1 MAIKKI
7 GVLTAGGDAPGMN
20 AAIRSVVRCALSAK
34 LEVVG
39 IFRGWQGLIDD
50 EVKPFNHRSV
60 SGIINLGGTILK
72 TARCAEFKTE
82 DGQKQ
87 AYQTIKK
94 YAIDGL
100 IVIGGDGSFRGAH
113 SFGIKYNLP
122 CIGIP
127 ASIDNDINGID
138 STIGLDTAINTALYA
153 IDNIRDTATSM
164 ERIFVVEVMGRDSG
178 YIALQTALAGGCED
192 VIIPERGFDLG
203 KACHEIVEGNI
214 RGKISWII
222 VSAEGAASAPDVAAK
237 ISQLT
242 SLEARAVVL
251 GHIQRGGRPTAASR
265 SLALRLGEAA
275 VECLVKGEA
284 DKAVAVTNGEIIS
297 VGLEQALV
305 KKDLKVEQTYRLIK
319 KMT

>member
-1 MAIKKI
+1 MKKI

-34 LEVVG
+34 LEVFG

-50 EVKPFNHRSV
+50 EVKPLSHRSV

-100 IVIGGDGSFRGAH
+100 IVIGGDGSFRGRIVLGP
-113 SFGIKYNLP
+113 GIIFP
-122 CIGIP
+122 CVGIP

-138 STIGLDTAINTALYA
+138 ATIGLDTAINTALYA

-192 VIIPERGFDLG
+192 VIIPERGF
-203 KACHEIVEGNI
+203 
-214 RGKISWII
+214 
-222 VSAEGAASAPDVAAK
+222 
-237 ISQLT
+237 
-242 SLEARAVVL
+242 
-251 GHIQRGGRPTAASR
+251 
-265 SLALRLGEAA
+265 
-275 VECLVKGEA
+275 
-284 DKAVAVTNGEIIS
+284 
-297 VGLEQALV
+297 
-305 KKDLKVEQTYRLIK
+305 
-319 KMT
+319 

>member
-1 MAIKKI
+1 MSIKRI

-34 LEVVG
+34 LEVLG

-50 EVKPFNHRSV
+50 EVKPLDHRSV
-60 SGIINLGGTILK
+60 SGIINQGGTILK
-72 TARCAEFKTE
+72 TARCAEFKTD

-113 SFGIKYNLP
+113 SFGTKYNLP

-127 ASIDNDINGID
+127 ASIDNDISGID
-138 STIGLDTAINTALYA
+138 QTIGLDTAINTALYA

-164 ERIFVVEVMGRDSG
+164 ERIFVVEVMGRDCG

-192 VIIPERGFDLG
+192 VIIPELVFDLE
-203 KACHEIVEGNI
+203 KACHEIVEGNV

-222 VSAEGAASAPDVAAK
+222 VTAEGAASAPDVAAK
-237 ISQLT
+237 INQLT
-242 SLEARAVVL
+242 SLDARAVVL

-265 SLALRLGEAA
+265 ALALRLGETA
-275 VECLVKGEA
+275 VERLLKGES
-284 DKAVAVTNGEIIS
+284 DKAVAVTNGEVIS

-305 KKDLKVEQTYRLIK
+305 KKDFKVEQVYKLIK
-319 KMT
+319 KLT

>member
-1 MAIKKI
+1 
-7 GVLTAGGDAPGMN
+7 MN

-34 LEVVG
+34 LEVLG
-39 IFRGWQGLIDD
+39 ILRGWQGLIDD
-50 EVKPFNHRSV
+50 EVKPLDHRSV

-82 DGQKQ
+82 EGQRQ

-100 IVIGGDGSFRGAH
+100 VVIGGDGSFRGAH
-113 SFGIKYNLP
+113 SFGTKYNLP

-127 ASIDNDINGID
+127 ASIDNDISGID
-138 STIGLDTAINTALYA
+138 LTIGLDTAINTALYA

-192 VIIPERGFDLG
+192 VIIPERGFDLE

-222 VSAEGAASAPDVAAK
+222 VTAEGAAWPRMSRLRSA
-237 ISQLT
+237 S
-242 SLEARAVVL
+242 
-251 GHIQRGGRPTAASR
+251 
-265 SLALRLGEAA
+265 
-275 VECLVKGEA
+275 
-284 DKAVAVTNGEIIS
+284 
-297 VGLEQALV
+297 
-305 KKDLKVEQTYRLIK
+305 
-319 KMT
+319 

>member
-1 MAIKKI
+1 MKKI

-34 LEVVG
+34 LEVFG

-50 EVKPFNHRSV
+50 EVKPLSHRSV

-113 SFGIKYNLP
+113 SFGARYNLP
-122 CIGIP
+122 CVGIP

-138 STIGLDTAINTALYA
+138 ATIGLDTAINTALYA

-192 VIIPERGFDLG
+192 VIIPERGFDLV

-222 VSAEGAASAPDVAAK
+222 VTAEGAASAPDIAAK
-237 ISQLT
+237 INQIT

-265 SLALRLGEAA
+265 TLALRLGEAA
-275 VECLVKGEA
+275 VERLLKGES
-284 DKAVAVTNGEIIS
+284 DKAVAVTNGEVIS
-297 VGLEQALV
+297 VGLEQALAR
-305 KKDLKVEQTYRLIK
+305 KDLKVEQTYRLIK

>member
-1 MAIKKI
+1 MPLKRI

-34 LEVVG
+34 LEVFG

-50 EVKPFNHRSV
+50 EVKPLDHRSV

-72 TARCAEFKTE
+72 TARSSEFKTE

-113 SFGIKYNLP
+113 SFGARYNLP

-127 ASIDNDINGID
+127 ASIDNDISGID
-138 STIGLDTAINTALYA
+138 LTIGLDTAINTALYA

-192 VIIPERGFDLG
+192 VIIPERAFDLG
-203 KACHEIVEGNI
+203 QACHEIVEGNI

-222 VSAEGAASAPDVAAK
+222 VAAEGAASAPDVAAK

-242 SLEARAVVL
+242 SLEARPVVL
-251 GHIQRGGRPTAASR
+251 GHVQRGGRPTAASR
-265 SLALRLGEAA
+265 VLALRLGEAA
-275 VECLVKGEA
+275 VERLLKGES
-284 DKAVAVTNGEIIS
+284 DKAVAVTNGEVVT

-305 KKDLKVEQTYRLIK
+305 KKDLKIEQAYKLIK
-319 KMT
+319 KLT